1 MGELFYSCSVIMLIL
16 ALIYRTRIK
25 KKYLWG
31 IYGIIN
37 VIFALL
43 SVVITANNFTESDNL
58 LLIVKSLY
66 VGIVVIYY
74 TTLLI

>member
-37 VIFALL
+37 VIFSLL
-43 SVVITANNFTESDNL
+43 SVVITANNFTESDSL